1 MTHVQPKHNYNNSYY
16 YCNFEGISN
25 PAGDIGIQN
34 HIRNQAHSK
43 PVTSHRDMLSYTF
56 PCKGIYALKRPD
68 FEEEIGS
75 QGKKEV
81 HLTKY
86 LQAMLERQNAPN
98 FWKYKFFLWC
108 IWKLIANLNL
118 RHDSDGLR

>member
-1 MTHVQPKHNYNNSYY
+1 M
-16 YCNFEGISN
+16 
-25 PAGDIGIQN
+25 
-34 HIRNQAHSK
+34 
-43 PVTSHRDMLSYTF
+43 
-56 PCKGIYALKRPD
+56 KRPD

-98 FWKYKFFLWC
+98 F
-108 IWKLIANLNL
+108 
-118 RHDSDGLR
+118 